1 MANPP
6 PLTAPS
12 APSKRPWY
20 LAFALLAAMSLGMV
34 GGCSGMLVMATLHA
48 DVGDVSTQCE
58 PEVASADGTTN
69 ADDADRVRSL
79 CEAWLTSLSNARSR
93 VFPISIA
100 TLLLGYGAV
109 FFAARARRGR
119 ASARPL
125 LVQLVAAQAVLGIV
139 AYMLQPD
146 TRRAETEFAIAK
158 ATAQQ
163 RARTPD
169 SSEVREA
176 IRIGQA
182 GARLAAPLW
191 LAFNELAYLLVILAL
206 TRPRSRAFFDSTP
219 DPAAPQ

>member
-6 PLTAPS
+6 TLST
-12 APSKRPWY
+12 PSKRPWY

-93 VFPISIA
+93 VFPIAIA

-125 LVQLVAAQAVLGIV
+125 LVQLIAAQAVLGIV
-139 AYMLQPD
+139 AYVLQPD
-146 TRRAETEFAIAK
+146 TRRAETEFVIAK
-158 ATAQQ
+158 TTARE
-163 RARTPD
+163 RARTAD
-169 SSEVREA
+169 SSELREA
-176 IRIGQA
+176 TRT
-182 GARLAAPLW
+182 GARLAAPAW
-191 LAFNELAYLLVILAL
+191 LAFTELADLLMILAL